1 MITTASSPS
10 YRPPQG
16 RPRAVPPCDTR
27 GPAIKVETD
36 PRPVR
41 EPGESSGHYGARVG
55 HWMDRQDPARK
66 DARVA
71 KRVATNRKNSI
82 QKKREEAAST
92 VKETATARWY
102 TYAELA
108 KVTGYSAPRMLQ
120 VTRERGWPI
129 KKANRGGHRGSSPDL
144 VFGNPYTLPTKPG
157 RDAAPA
163 ETQPDP
169 EPTEDLWLTYRA
181 AGDRFGLTPDA
192 VAARA
197 RRGGWPKRLRN
208 DTGEAEVLMPPG
220 GISPP
225 VAEQIDSP
233 RPSLWQR
240 IKGWFA

>member
-1 MITTASSPS
+1 MNTTASPLS

-27 GPAIKVETD
+27 GPAIKVEAD

-66 DARVA
+66 AARVA
-71 KRVATNRKNSI
+71 KRVATNRKNFI

-102 TYAELA
+102 TYTELA

-120 VTRERGWPI
+120 ITQERGWPI
-129 KKANRGGHRGSSPDL
+129 KKAHRGGRCGSSPDL

-157 RDAAPA
+157 RDAAL
-163 ETQPDP
+163 TLQPDP
-169 EPTEDLWLTYRA
+169 APLILA
-181 AGDRFGLTPDA
+181 PQ
-192 VAARA
+192 
-197 RRGGWPKRLRN
+197 
-208 DTGEAEVLMPPG
+208 
-220 GISPP
+220 
-225 VAEQIDSP
+225 VAE
-233 RPSLWQR
+233 
-240 IKGWFA
+240 

>member
-1 MITTASSPS
+1 MNTTASPLS

-66 DARVA
+66 AVRIA
-71 KRVATNRKNSI
+71 KRVATNRKNFI
-82 QKKREEAAST
+82 QKKREEAAAT

-108 KVTGYSAPRMLQ
+108 NITGYSSPRMLQ
-120 VTRERGWPI
+120 ITNERGWPI
-129 KKANRGGHRGSSPDL
+129 KKTPRVGRARPADL
-144 VFGNPYTLPTKPG
+144 VFGDASTLPVKREP
-157 RDAAPA
+157 APLILA
-163 ETQPDP
+163 
-169 EPTEDLWLTYRA
+169 
-181 AGDRFGLTPDA
+181 
-192 VAARA
+192 
-197 RRGGWPKRLRN
+197 
-208 DTGEAEVLMPPG
+208 
-220 GISPP
+220 PP
-225 VAEQIDSP
+225 VAEQITPP

-240 IKGWFA
+240 IKRWFA

>member
-1 MITTASSPS
+1 MNASVHH

-16 RPRAVPPCDTR
+16 RPRAVPPCD
-27 GPAIKVETD
+27 IKPVQSASVAAG
-36 PRPVR
+36 RPVR
-41 EPGESSGHYGARVG
+41 EEGESTGRYAARVG
-55 HWMDRQDPARK
+55 HWMDSLDPARK
-66 DARVA
+66 AERIA
-71 KRVATNRKNSI
+71 KRVAANRKNFI

-102 TYAELA
+102 TYTELA

-120 VTRERGWPI
+120 ITQERGWPI
-129 KKANRGGHRGSSPDL
+129 KKAHRGGRRGSSPDL

-225 VAEQIDSP
+225 VAAQIDPP